1 LKACTLELIDKKSY
15 FCIKFLFNM
24 SRTLS
29 VLVIACA
36 ISMFSLNCSG
46 TSSTGITIKGK
57 FTDASDLRIFLD
69 RILVVTKKVE
79 VISQSE
85 LNGSGKFTI
94 QTDKPLDAG
103 IYRLRIGARF
113 LPLILDGSEKTI
125 QINGSLGDMDS
136 GKCIIKGS
144 EESVKAHQLL
154 GKLYNK
160 EIGLAEL
167 RAESL
172 KAENPLSALYYA
184 IGGITGTK
192 EDVELL
198 KNIVNNLRT
207 KYPKSTYTSDLDNMA
222 TSMEREIATR
232 ENTQLVKEGSEA
244 PNINLPNPDGK
255 NIELKSL
262 RGKVVL
268 LDFWASWCGP
278 CRRENPNVVNI
289 YNKYKDKGFTVYSVS
304 LDRPGAKENW
314 KEAIAADHLTWPN
327 HVSDLQ
333 HWNSAA
339 GRAYGIQSIPHTFLL
354 NKDGVI
360 VAMDLR
366 GEALEPAI
374 KKYL

>member
-1 LKACTLELIDKKSY
+1 MFRS
-15 FCIKFLFNM
+15 LF
-24 SRTLS
+24 
-29 VLVIACA
+29 VLGFACA
-36 ISMFSLNCSG
+36 LSMLALNCAG
-46 TSSTGITIKGK
+46 TSSTGLTIKGK
-57 FTDASDLRIFLD
+57 VTDASDLRVFFD
-69 RILVVTKKVE
+69 RLQLVTKKID
-79 VISQSE
+79 VISQAE
-85 LNGSGKFTI
+85 LNGSGKYTI

-103 IYRLRIGARF
+103 IYRIRIGNRF
-113 LPLILDGSEKTI
+113 VPLILNGSEKSL
-125 QINGSLGDMDS
+125 QITGSLGDMDA

-144 EESVKAHQLL
+144 EESTKAHQLL
-154 GKLYNK
+154 GQMFNK

-167 RAESL
+167 RAESI
-172 KAENPLSALYYA
+172 KAQDPLAALYYA
-184 IGGITGTK
+184 FGGITGSK
-192 EDVELL
+192 EDVALL
-198 KNIVNNLRT
+198 KNIVINLRA
-207 KYPKSTYTSDLDNMA
+207 KYPKSTYTSDLDNMV
-222 TSMEREIATR
+222 TSLERDIATR
-232 ENTQLVKEGSEA
+232 ESTYLIKEGSEA
-244 PNINLPNPDGK
+244 PNISLPDPEGK

-339 GRAYGIQSIPHTFLL
+339 GRTYGIQSIPQTFLL
-354 NKDGVI
+354 NKEGVI
-360 VAMDLR
+360 VATNLR